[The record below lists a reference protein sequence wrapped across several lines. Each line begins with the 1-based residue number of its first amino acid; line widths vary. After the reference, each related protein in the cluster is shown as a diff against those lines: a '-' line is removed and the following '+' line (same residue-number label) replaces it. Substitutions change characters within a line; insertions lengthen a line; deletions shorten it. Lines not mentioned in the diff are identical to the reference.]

1 SLRGPSTDGYSCGT
15 NRYPPDEKGAD
26 DNRDW
31 GSNVDSFG
39 TWRDLEGRLVRG
51 VDDFDEAY
59 PAPYTNHLVRLAAS
73 VKVAIDLEL
82 LEIRLRDACDILIEN
97 YRSETAPRRIAHHAR
112 RTRTAS

>member
-1 SLRGPSTDGYSCGT
+1 
-15 NRYPPDEKGAD
+15 
-26 DNRDW
+26 
-31 GSNVDSFG
+31 VDSFG